1 VTKPRILVPEFVL
14 ETPDSEPRAA
24 AVGVDGGRIW
34 AIDSV
39 SELQAQRPDAEL
51 LTLPGTLLMAGFVN
65 AHQHGRGLSQ
75 IQLGYTDDF
84 LESWIAGRRARG
96 VLDAY
101 SVTKLAAARMAA
113 AGVVTAV
120 HANYSYGS
128 GDYEGEV
135 RAQIRAYREVGI
147 RVTMCVGAM
156 DRGQIV
162 YPPHQ
167 ACFCAGLPKDLQDW
181 LATPGKP
188 AYAADGPSTVELMW
202 RLRADFAGDDGVK
215 LFYGPAGPQWISDEL
230 WRLLA
235 EDADA
240 NGLGLH
246 FHALESPAQRDAAR
260 ELYPE
265 GTFER
270 LRRLGAMTE
279 RSVIAHGV
287 WLEED
292 DIRILAETGATV
304 VRNPGSNLRL
314 RNGIAPLAELLAAGV
329 RVAIGTD
336 NAPVNDDE
344 DILGELRVADQLARI
359 PAWDGLPPPSDV
371 QLLQMLT
378 VNGAFAAGFGGSSGT
393 IEPGMAADMVAVGL
407 DRLRDPW
414 LDPDMSLKRAVL
426 ARASDRD
433 VRMTMVGGKVVFMD
447 GAYPGLDIAEIKQAA
462 SRAASVARLP
472 ADPGNVARTRLLRA
486 ELARHYRRPFAA
498 EEVKS

>member
-1 VTKPRILVPEFVL
+1 MKPRILVPEYVL
-14 ETPDSEPRAA
+14 ESPESAPRAA
-24 AVGVDGGRIW
+24 AVGVEAGRIW
-34 AIDSV
+34 AVDALAA
-39 SELQAQRPDAEL
+39 LQAQRPDAEL
-51 LTLPGTLLMAGFVN
+51 VALPGTLLMAGFVN

-75 IQLGYTDDF
+75 IQLGYADDF

-101 SVTKLAAARMAA
+101 AITRLAAARMAA

-128 GDYEGEV
+128 GDYEDEV

-156 DRGQIV
+156 DRGQVV

-188 AYAADGPSTVELMW
+188 AYAADGPSTVDLMR
-202 RLRADFAGDDGVK
+202 RLRADFADDDGVQ
-215 LFYGPAGPQWISDEL
+215 LFYGPAGPQWISDEM

-235 EDADA
+235 DDANA

-265 GTFER
+265 GTFEH

-279 RSVIAHGV
+279 RSVVAHGV

-359 PAWDGLPPPSDV
+359 PAWDELPPPSDV
-371 QLLQMLT
+371 QLLEMLT
-378 VNGAFAAGFGGSSGT
+378 VNGAFAAGFGGKSGT
-393 IEPGMAADMVAVGL
+393 VEPGMAADLVAVGL

-414 LDPDMSLKRAVL
+414 LDPDMPLKRAVL

-433 VRMTMVGGKVVFMD
+433 VRMTMVGGRIVFQD
-447 GAYPGLDIAEIKQAA
+447 GVYPGLDIDEVKQAA
-462 SRAASVARLP
+462 AHAAGAARLP
-472 ADPGNVARTRLLRA
+472 ADPANVERTKRFRL

-498 EEVKS
+498 EEVKG